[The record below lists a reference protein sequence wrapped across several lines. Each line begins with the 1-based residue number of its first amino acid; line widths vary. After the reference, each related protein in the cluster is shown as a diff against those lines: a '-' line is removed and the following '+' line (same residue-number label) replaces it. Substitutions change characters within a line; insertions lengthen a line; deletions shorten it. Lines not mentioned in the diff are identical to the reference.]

1 MTIGRLLG
9 PVMSSAVTMS
19 ATAIVI
25 AALAV
30 TSIEAR
36 AQGSSQARFAAWVES
51 LWPDARRLGVS
62 RKLFTAAFKGVAPDE
77 AVEKSNAHQP
87 EFVRP
92 LWEYLERAVSAKRI
106 RSGRILLNKFDTR
119 LRLIERRIGVDRH
132 ILVAIWGMESNYGG
146 NKGSHNVI
154 QALATLAYRGERR
167 SYGRTQLLAALQILQ
182 RGDIPIGEMKGSWA
196 GAMGHTQFIPTTYNR
211 YAVDFTRDGKRD
223 IWGSMSDALAS
234 TASYLKASGW
244 QTREPWGHEVQLPQ
258 GFDFAETGLAK
269 KKLTA
274 EWVGLGVKRANG
286 AKFSEWAREASIIVP
301 TGANGPAFMVFDN
314 FRAIMR
320 YNNSVAYA
328 LAVSQLSE
336 RFRSRGLVKR
346 PWPVSDRPLST
357 SQKKELQVLL
367 ASKGF
372 KIGKIDGRLGPKTTA
387 ALRRFQQRA
396 GLVPDGYASLKV
408 LRRLRRGG

>member
-1 MTIGRLLG
+1 MIGRLFG
-9 PVMSSAVTMS
+9 R
-19 ATAIVI
+19 VI
-25 AALAV
+25 ACPAAILV
-30 TSIEAR
+30 VGLGITSMDAEAQN
-36 AQGSSQARFAAWVES
+36 APPGRFAAWVET

-62 RKLFTAAFKGVAPDE
+62 RKTFTAAFKGVAPDE
-77 AVEKSNAHQP
+77 KVEKSNANQP
-87 EFVRP
+87 EFARP
-92 LWEYLERAVSAKRI
+92 LWEYLERAVST
-106 RSGRILLNKFDTR
+106 GRIQRGRVLLNKFDTR

-132 ILVAIWGMESNYGG
+132 VLVAIWGMESNYGG

-154 QALATLAYRGERR
+154 EALATFAYRGERR
-167 SYGRTQLLAALQILQ
+167 SYGRTQLLAALQILE
-182 RGDIPIGEMKGSWA
+182 RGDITLDRMKGSWA

-234 TASYLKASGW
+234 SASYLKASGW
-244 QTREPWGHEVQLPQ
+244 QTREPWGYEVRLPE
-258 GFDFAETGLAK
+258 GFDFAETGLRN

-314 FRAIMR
+314 FRVIMR

-328 LAVSQLSE
+328 LAVSQLSQ
-336 RFRSRGLVKR
+336 RFRSRGLVKQ
-346 PWPVSDRPLST
+346 PWPLSDRPLTT

-396 GLVPDGYASLKV
+396 GLVPDGYASVKV
-408 LRRLRRGG
+408 LQRLRRGG

>member
-1 MTIGRLLG
+1 MIGRLFGRAIARPAAILVVGLG
-9 PVMSSAVTMS
+9 
-19 ATAIVI
+19 I
-25 AALAV
+25 AA
-30 TSIEAR
+30 TQ
-36 AQGSSQARFAAWVES
+36 AQAQNGPPGGFAAWVET

-62 RKLFTAAFKGVAPDE
+62 RKTFTAAFRGVAPDE
-77 AVEKSNAHQP
+77 KVETSNANQP

-92 LWEYLERAVSAKRI
+92 LWEYLERAVSTRRI
-106 RSGRILLNKFDTR
+106 QRGRVLLNKFDTR

-132 ILVAIWGMESNYGG
+132 VLVAIWGMESNYGG

-154 QALATLAYRGERR
+154 EALATLAYRGERT
-167 SYGRTQLLAALQILQ
+167 SYGRTQLLAALQILE
-182 RGDIPIGEMKGSWA
+182 RGDITLDRMKGSWA

-211 YAVDFTRDGKRD
+211 HAVDFTRDGKRD

-244 QTREPWGHEVQLPQ
+244 QAREPWGHEVRLPE
-258 GFDFAETGLAK
+258 GFDFTQTGLGK

-274 EWVGLGVKRANG
+274 EWVGLGVRRANG

-314 FRAIMR
+314 FRVIMR

-328 LAVSQLSE
+328 LAVSQLSQ
-336 RFRSRGLVKR
+336 RFRSRGLVKQ
-346 PWPVSDRPLST
+346 PWPLSDRPLTT

-372 KIGKIDGRLGPKTTA
+372 NIGKIDGRLGPKTTA
-387 ALRRFQQRA
+387 ALRTFQQRA
-396 GLVPDGYASLKV
+396 GLVPDGYASVKV
-408 LRRLRRGG
+408 LQRLRRGG

>member
-1 MTIGRLLG
+1 MIGRLFG
-9 PVMSSAVTMS
+9 R
-19 ATAIVI
+19 AIVCP
-25 AALAV
+25 AAILVVGLVMAAP
-30 TSIEAR
+30 EAG
-36 AQGSSQARFAAWVES
+36 AQNAPPGTFGAWVES

-62 RKLFTAAFKGVAPDE
+62 RRTFTAAFKGVAVDE
-77 AVEKSNAHQP
+77 RVEKSNANQP

-92 LWEYLERAVSAKRI
+92 LWEYLERAVSTRRI
-106 RSGRILLNKFDTR
+106 QQGRILLNKFDTR

-132 ILVAIWGMESNYGG
+132 VLVAIWGMESNYGG

-154 QALATLAYRGERR
+154 QALATLAYRGERT
-167 SYGRTQLLAALQILQ
+167 SYGRTQLLAALQMLE
-182 RGDIPIGEMKGSWA
+182 RGDITLDRMKGSWA

-244 QTREPWGHEVQLPQ
+244 QTREPWGHEVRLPE
-258 GFDFAETGLAK
+258 GFDFTQTGLRK

-274 EWVGLGVKRANG
+274 EWVGLGVRRANG

-314 FRAIMR
+314 FRVIMR

-328 LAVSQLSE
+328 LAVGQLSQ
-336 RFRSRGLVKR
+336 RFRSRGLVKQ
-346 PWPVSDRPLST
+346 PWPLADRPLTT

-372 KIGKIDGRLGPKTTA
+372 NIGKIDGRLGPKTTA
-387 ALRRFQQRA
+387 ALRTFQQRA
-396 GLVPDGYASLKV
+396 GLVPDGYASVKV